1 MRNMRRTE
9 LRTMKYRR
17 FNKKGS
23 YVVYLAVF
31 LSGML
36 IMSGA
41 VIRASHSMAVD
52 SAVKS
57 LGNVWAGNITAEY
70 DTELRDRYGLY
81 GFFANEILVKD
92 KLSLYSGYSFSDK
105 RYIDVSS
112 IECDLSGYGLLQP
125 ENFRSQAAACLKS
138 LWRPSGDFSG
148 GEKAD
153 EETTANRYIS
163 ADWILDALPSHS
175 YEGGPVNGDNLNSVL
190 EIPYIFLVFKDH
202 VDDRDL
208 GKTYFNNEVEYIISG
223 KPDDE
228 KARRAVYRELLMER
242 NGLNLVYLYSC
253 TEKRQLALEAAE
265 LITPGPEAVL
275 TQALIL
281 ETWALLEARND
292 LALLYDGE
300 KVPLIKGD
308 ANWALSIENALNME
322 ESGTGGQELDTDQ
335 PEKRY
340 VRPERVEGQDYKAY
354 LTTLLIAMPER
365 TRLLRMMDLIQINMK
380 YTYFGGFLLA
390 DYYTGLEYEM
400 TVNGVNYGFKDTYEG
415 KG

>member
-1 MRNMRRTE
+1 MRTERGLMRRW
-9 LRTMKYRR
+9 RSDKR
-17 FNKKGS
+17 GS
-23 YVVYLAVF
+23 YVVYLAMF

-36 IMSGA
+36 ILAGA
-41 VIRASHSMAVD
+41 VINVSHKVAVD

-57 LGNVWAGNITAEY
+57 LGNVWAGSITAEY

-92 KLSLYSGYSFSDK
+92 KLSLYSGYSFGDK
-105 RYIDVSS
+105 KYIDVSS
-112 IECDLSGYGLLQP
+112 IRCELDGYELSDP
-125 ENFRSQAAACLKS
+125 ENFRRQAGDCMKK
-138 LWRPSGDFSG
+138 LWRPLR
-148 GEKAD
+148 ETPYEED
-153 EETTANRYIS
+153 EMEGASHRYIS

-175 YEGGPVNGDNLNSVL
+175 YKGGSIGADGLNSIL

-208 GKTYFNNEVEYIISG
+208 GKTFFNNEVEYIISG

-228 KARRAVYRELLMER
+228 KARRAVYRRLLLER

-253 TEKRQLALEAAE
+253 SEKRDLALEAAE

-300 KVPLIKGD
+300 RVPLIKGD
-308 ANWALSIENALNME
+308 ANWALSIENALAVE
-322 ESGTGGQELDTDQ
+322 EGNAEDQELDTDQ
-335 PEKRY
+335 PEKNY
-340 VRPERVEGQDYKAY
+340 VRPQCVEGQDYKDH

-380 YTYFGGFLLA
+380 YTYCGSFLFS
-390 DYYTGLEYEM
+390 DYYTGVEYIM
-400 TVNGVNYGFKDTYEG
+400 TVNGVEYGFKNSYQG
-415 KG
+415 K

>member
-1 MRNMRRTE
+1 MR
-9 LRTMKYRR
+9 LWK

-23 YVVYLAVF
+23 YVVYLTVF

-41 VIRASHSMAVD
+41 VINASHRSAVD

-57 LGNVWAGNITAEY
+57 LGNVWAGSITAEY

-81 GFFANEILVKD
+81 GFFANGILVKD
-92 KLSLYSGYSFSDK
+92 KLSLYAGYSFGDK
-105 RYIDVSS
+105 DYIDVSS
-112 IECDLSGYGLLQP
+112 IVCRLDGYELTRP
-125 ENFRSQAAACLKS
+125 ENFRSQAGACVRR
-138 LWRPSGDFSG
+138 LWRPAADLSHEEEENE
-148 GEKAD
+148 GES
-153 EETTANRYIS
+153 ANRYIS

-175 YEGGPVNGDNLNSVL
+175 YKGGSAGTDGLNSIL

-208 GKTYFNNEVEYIISG
+208 GKTFFNNEVEYIISG

-228 KARRAVYRELLMER
+228 KARRAVYRRLLVER

-253 TEKRQLALEAAE
+253 AEKRQLALEAAE

-300 KVPLIKGD
+300 RVPVIKGD
-308 ANWALSIENALNME
+308 ANWALSIENAIAAE
-322 ESGTGGQELDTDQ
+322 ESDSGGQELDTDQ

-340 VRPERVEGQDYKAY
+340 VRPQRVEGQDYKDY
-354 LTTLLIAMPER
+354 LSTLLIAMPEK

-380 YTYFGGFLLA
+380 YTYCAGFLLS
-390 DYYTGLEYEM
+390 DYYTGVEYEM
-400 TVNGVNYGFKDTYEG
+400 TVNGVKYGFKDTFEN
-415 KG
+415 KK